1 MPEDVAPLTNERE
14 RMSWRGRRDSTGG
27 GVRAWAIVLALV
39 DFSRGYRL
47 GVLVDGVNEIVVKGN
62 VDLGFFF
69 NRWQKVLI
77 LFDSWSS
84 ADRVELQA
92 NFHIK
97 RDTTCA

>member
-1 MPEDVAPLTNERE
+1 LA
-14 RMSWRGRRDSTGG
+14 GG
-27 GVRAWAIVLALV
+27 GVKAWAIVLALV

-47 GVLVDGVNEIVVKGN
+47 GVLVDGINEIVVKGN